1 MANQALIQ
9 AAQRMYSSKATQ
21 TDLAPIIKGASS
33 AISSVSKGVAER
45 RAKIEEESKEEFK
58 PINTLILENDIAR
71 PELTKQLN
79 TMQDELYKAK
89 VQQGGL
95 RSKKKKEEA
104 AEAENNITNKIQA
117 FEEDFK
123 AWDKI
128 STEENNPSKANNLVE
143 QANDNEVRDKSLVER
158 LIYKDDG
165 VYVKQYGEEVR
176 LSKYKK
182 PVQKYTQGLN
192 SLVDINSIVLK
203 AADKTDLSWENARP
217 DAAKRITE
225 ILGDDNWSSL
235 LFDEVDIDYV
245 WSDQQ
250 LKQEFPNADPKDY
263 DKNMLILKQ
272 RVKEDPEYYKKEFKE
287 DVLRAYKIGFDEHR
301 AQQAS
306 DKASKSG
313 GSGRSRAPLSEARL
327 AEINIFKNSLKRSAE
342 SGKDITF
349 PSGEIGKITS
359 SGNIQLYSGKG
370 EKMEMLPISLDQ
382 ALDRAK
388 IPLDMRSDV
397 KTFENKTST
406 KGGPYSQFKNK

>member
-9 AAQRMYSSKATQ
+9 AAQRMYSSKATK
-21 TDLAPIIKGASS
+21 TDLTPIIKGASS
-33 AISSVSKGVAER
+33 AISSVSKGIAER
-45 RAKIEEESKEEFK
+45 RAKIEEESKGEFK
-58 PINTLILENDIAR
+58 PLNTLILENDIAR

-89 VQQGGL
+89 VEQGGL
-95 RSKKKKEEA
+95 RGKKKKEEA
-104 AEAENNITNKIQA
+104 AEAENNITRKIQA

-143 QANDNEVRDKSLVER
+143 QANDNEVRDKSLVEK

-182 PVQKYTQGLN
+182 PVQKYTEGLT
-192 SLVDINSIVLK
+192 SLVDVNSIVLK

-217 DAAKRITE
+217 DAANRITE
-225 ILGDDNWSSL
+225 ILDNDNWSSL
-235 LFDEVDIDYV
+235 LFDEVDINYV

-301 AQQAS
+301 AQQARK
-306 DKASKSG
+306 KASKGG
-313 GSGRSRAPLSEARL
+313 GSGRSRTPLSEARL
-327 AEINIFKNSLKRSAE
+327 AKIGMFKNSVKKSAE
-342 SGKDITF
+342 SGADITF
-349 PSGEIGKITS
+349 PDGEIGKITS
-359 SGNIQLYSGKG
+359 SGNIQLYSKKG

-382 ALDRAK
+382 AMDRAQ
-388 IPLDMRSDV
+388 IPLEMRSDV
-397 KTFENKTST
+397 KPLENKTST
-406 KGGPYSQFKNK
+406 KGGRYSQFKN

>member
-21 TDLAPIIKGASS
+21 TDLTPIVKGASS
-33 AISSVSKGVAER
+33 AISSVSKGIAER
-45 RAKIEEESKEEFK
+45 RAKIEEESKGEFK
-58 PINTLILENDIAR
+58 PLNTLILENDIAR

-89 VQQGGL
+89 VEQGGL
-95 RSKKKKEEA
+95 RGKKKKEEA
-104 AEAENNITNKIQA
+104 AESENNITRKIQA

-143 QANDNEVRDKSLVER
+143 QANDNEVRDKSLVEK

-182 PVQKYTQGLN
+182 PVQKYTQGLT
-192 SLVDINSIVLK
+192 SLVDINSTVLK

-217 DAAKRITE
+217 DAANRITE
-225 ILGDDNWSSL
+225 ILDNDNWSSL
-235 LFDEVDIDYV
+235 LFDEVDINYV

-301 AQQAS
+301 AQQARK
-306 DKASKSG
+306 KASKGG
-313 GSGRSRAPLSEARL
+313 GSGRSRTPLSEARL
-327 AEINIFKNSLKRSAE
+327 AKIGMFKNSVKKSAE
-342 SGKDITF
+342 SGADITF
-349 PSGEIGKITS
+349 PDGEIGKITS
-359 SGNIQLYSGKG
+359 SGNIQLYSKKG

-382 ALDRAK
+382 AMDRAQ
-388 IPLDMRSDV
+388 IPLEMRSDV
-397 KTFENKTST
+397 KPLENKTST
-406 KGGPYSQFKNK
+406 KGGRYSQFKN